1 MAARPSSFILLIVP
15 YGIETSQ
22 AAEAGNANLLLIVP
36 YGIETPEK
44 RLYIIPYNPF
54 NCTLWN

>member
-1 MAARPSSFILLIVP
+1 MELKPESPTKLSWSSALLIVP

-22 AAEAGNANLLLIVP
+22 MHHEELLSQ
-36 YGIETPEK
+36 T
-44 RLYIIPYNPF
+44 F